1 MYSFCDGGIIHPYRT
16 LKIDGT
22 PTSPLNLR
30 QNGVAC
36 AVHVLKSH
44 KAQTIYMNDVTVKL
58 VHWIEQY
65 RIR

>member
-1 MYSFCDGGIIHPYRT
+1 MYSFCDGGIIHPE
-16 LKIDGT
+16 
-22 PTSPLNLR
+22 TSPLNLR

-36 AVHVLKSH
+36 AVHLLKSH
-44 KAQTIYMNDVTVKL
+44 KAQTIYMNDMTVKL